1 MLKAGAVAVTL
12 SAMLTGDELANLV
25 HHARPRFLFI
35 APTRLGEPKRLKNT
49 EGIEKIIC
57 RGGDLDL
64 QSLMETGSG
73 SFKAVERDP
82 ADTAAIL
89 YTGGTTGTPKGVML
103 THEGI
108 SISSYS
114 VAHFER
120 STETDRAMCFMPFNH
135 VFGQIH
141 IMNATIFSA
150 GCLELL
156 PSFDI
161 DRVMEAIEAGR
172 ITKLYAVPTIY
183 IRLLALGDLEK
194 RLGTSALLFFSRCQS
209 GRGSSQTM
217 DRTERGS
224 KYPNLTG

>member
-1 MLKAGAVAVTL
+1 M
-12 SAMLTGDELANLV
+12 
-25 HHARPRFLFI
+25 
-35 APTRLGEPKRLKNT
+35 
-49 EGIEKIIC
+49 
-57 RGGDLDL
+57 
-64 QSLMETGSG
+64 
-73 SFKAVERDP
+73 ERDP

-194 RLGTSALLFFSRCQS
+194 RLGDVYAIVFQPLPVWPGKWSNN
-209 GRGSSQTM
+209 G
-217 DRTERGS
+217 RTEPGS
-224 KYPNLTG
+224 KYPNPTE

>member
-1 MLKAGAVAVTL
+1 
-12 SAMLTGDELANLV
+12 
-25 HHARPRFLFI
+25 
-35 APTRLGEPKRLKNT
+35 
-49 EGIEKIIC
+49 
-57 RGGDLDL
+57 
-64 QSLMETGSG
+64 
-73 SFKAVERDP
+73 
-82 ADTAAIL
+82 
-89 YTGGTTGTPKGVML
+89 ML

-120 STETDRAMCFMPFNH
+120 STETDRALCFMPFNH

-172 ITKLYAVPTIY
+172 VTKFYAVPTIY
-183 IRLLALGDLEK
+183 IRLLALGDLGK
-194 RLGTSALLFFSRCQS
+194 RLGKLRYCFSAAASLAGEVVKQWK
-209 GRGSSQTM
+209 
-217 DRTERGS
+217 DRTGINIAESYGMTEGHARHLQ
-224 KYPNLTG
+224 PLLPA